1 MRHYTHL
8 TTDEREKA
16 MVLRE
21 KGCGVSE
28 IARQLGRDKSCISRE
43 LQRNAKADGSYSAAW
58 AEKKYRRRRKKCHKP
73 YIMANAQL
81 AEYVAKRMRMKWTPE
96 QIEGR
101 ARLEGYP
108 IRFSYSSIYRAIDRK
123 QLPQE
128 LKNGMRF
135 KAKYKRRKSKDDDK
149 RGKMQGITSIH
160 DRPPEI
166 ESRQAIGHWESDTVL
181 GRRKTGAIGTHVERK
196 TGYLIAFKLDGTE
209 TEPFVDATVEA
220 FQQLPAEKRISFTAD
235 RGKEFTNH
243 AQLKKALDMPVYF
256 CDPYSP
262 WQRGTNEN
270 TNGLLRQFF
279 PKKTSFLD
287 FSSQDLAC
295 VNDLIN
301 HRPRKRLGWLSP
313 HEAFFDLALGC
324 CT

>member
-21 KGCGVSE
+21 KGYGVSE

-43 LQRNAKADGSYSAAW
+43 LKRNSKADGSYSAAW
-58 AEKKYRRRRKKCHKP
+58 AEKKYRKRRKKCHKP
-73 YIMANAQL
+73 YILANPEL
-81 AEYVAKRMRMKWTPE
+81 AEYVAERMRMKWTPE

-123 QLPQE
+123 QLPKE

-135 KAKYKRRKSKDDDK
+135 KAKYKRHKSKDDDK

-160 DRPPEI
+160 DRPAEV
-166 ESRQAIGHWESDTVL
+166 EKRETVGHWESDTVL

-196 TGYLIAFKLDGTE
+196 TGYLVAFKLDGTE
-209 TEPFVDATVEA
+209 SAPFVDATVQV
-220 FQQLPAEKRISFTAD
+220 FKLLPAEKRISFTAD

-243 AQLKKALDMPVYF
+243 ADLKNALNMPVYF
-256 CDPYSP
+256 CDPYAP

-279 PKKTSFLD
+279 PKRTSFAD
-287 FSSQDLAC
+287 VSAQDLAL
-295 VNDLIN
+295 VNNLIN

-313 HEAFFDLALGC
+313 HEAFLEISAGC